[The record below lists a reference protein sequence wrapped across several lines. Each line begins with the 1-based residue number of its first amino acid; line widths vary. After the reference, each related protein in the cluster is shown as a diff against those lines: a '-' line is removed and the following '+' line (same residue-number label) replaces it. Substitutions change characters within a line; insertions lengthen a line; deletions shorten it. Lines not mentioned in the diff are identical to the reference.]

1 MVRIQ
6 NKKLPTLR
14 LHGGKL
20 RIKRGGIVALPDHF
34 LEDPVVKRLL
44 AKGHLVLVSRDAP
57 KPSPAPVKKA
67 EALPPEPA
75 PAPVQDVVEVVA
87 VEVKPEPE
95 PVVEVAPEPEPKPE
109 PRAKRSRRSKKTE
122 EPAAE

>member
-1 MVRIQ
+1 MVRLL

-14 LHGGKL
+14 LRGGSL
-20 RIKRGGIVALPDHF
+20 RIKRGQTVEVDESLLRDPTVAKF
-34 LEDPVVKRLL
+34 LAR
-44 AKGHLVLVSRDAP
+44 GHLVLVSRDAP
-57 KPSPAPVKKA
+57 KPAPAPVKKA

-95 PVVEVAPEPEPKPE
+95 PEPKPE
-109 PRAKRSRRSKKTE
+109 PKPRRSRRAKKTE